1 MCPVSNANSTSY
13 SPICRVWTISL
24 CLPSIWRVPSVMKH
38 LKLTTNFN
46 SMKEAGNEEQYGEKS
61 LRALGPYC
69 PHCGFIFQSRTFLY
83 TQTLNHC
90 LDGMC
95 FKSSFSLQPGATLCI
110 RVKKFNPNNSSTG
123 LTEGLR
129 SITLA
134 EVKWCSEVPD
144 DKASQYGIGV
154 KYFAPAY

>member
-1 MCPVSNANSTSY
+1 MKNNMEKRACERWDHTALIAFSY
-13 SPICRVWTISL
+13 FNKK
-24 CLPSIWRVPSVMKH
+24 PS
-38 LKLTTNFN
+38 FD
-46 SMKEAGNEEQYGEKS
+46 
-61 LRALGPYC
+61 
-69 PHCGFIFQSRTFLY
+69 

-144 DKASQYGIGV
+144 DKAPRYGIGV